1 MHKYFEQF
9 KVVSII
15 LQGLSTFFEGGNPC
29 KIKLFTKL
37 STFSTKMPD
46 NFLFSA
52 QNRMCF
58 LFGKNDEK
66 CRISEKALTKK
77 RVFCPHKTETARG
90 ASAGFHSL
98 DHLQPG
104 EFFPFF
110 FFQGICD
117 VLSQGLVAGD
127 RNVF

>member
-15 LQGLSTFFEGGNPC
+15 LQGLFTFFEGGNPC

-37 STFSTKMPD
+37 STFSTKMPG

-52 QNRMCF
+52 RNRMCF

-66 CRISEKALTKK
+66 CRISEKALTKNGYSVRTKQK
-77 RVFCPHKTETARG
+77 RQEAYQPVFILLITFSRVNSSRSFSSR
-90 ASAGFHSL
+90 ASVMSL
-98 DHLQPG
+98 
-104 EFFPFF
+104 
-110 FFQGICD
+110 
-117 VLSQGLVAGD
+117 VRVS
-127 RNVF
+127 